1 MFFGLRKHTQA
12 FKYSTFYL
20 FALAIVMPY
29 YFSDCFSAINF
40 LKKSATPEAP
50 VFPLSSIF
58 DKITIG
64 VSTFDVT
71 IFMSL

>member
-1 MFFGLRKHTQA
+1 
-12 FKYSTFYL
+12 
-20 FALAIVMPY
+20 MPY